1 MEGTFLLFCR
11 LVLEYLLFIK
21 YQQLPSISDFLQSRT
36 RNVYAVRPESTVVVI
51 SLLNALME

>member
-1 MEGTFLLFCR
+1 MEGTFLLLCR

-21 YQQLPSISDFLQSRT
+21 YQQLPSIFDFLQSRT
-36 RNVYAVRPESTVVVI
+36 RNVYAVRSESTVVVI